1 MRRAGRWRRRTA
13 DLREHRDVRRSAETV
28 DAQRMSTSS
37 CGDGKE
43 PDITERVDDVATNE
57 VNEDWAYVE
66 EQQVVEQTTEESQD
80 WCMHKM
86 HDGRQVG
93 CRKDP

>member
-1 MRRAGRWRRRTA
+1 MYDEVQRQLMRRGCLQAVV
-13 DLREHRDVRRSAETV
+13 E
-28 DAQRMSTSS
+28 
-37 CGDGKE
+37 DGKE

-66 EQQVVEQTTEESQD
+66 EQQVVEQTLEESQD